1 MKMKV
6 VIRAGGFGTR
16 LWPYSRTTRP
26 KQFHRMVGE
35 RTMLQEAVDRIQ
47 PLAGVRDLHVSTG
60 SELVALVRE
69 QLPELPGAGLI
80 VEPALRNTGPAV
92 GLECVLLESR
102 YPGCTVASLGSDH
115 HIGKPEEFCRL
126 LRVAGE
132 AAEEDPEALFTL
144 GVKPTRVET
153 GYGYIQ
159 KGSVARRINGE
170 PVYSVARFRE
180 KPDEQTA
187 KRYVES
193 GDYLWNS
200 NMFVWKARTVLALF
214 EQFEPELHRI
224 LMRIQAA
231 VGTGS
236 ERAVIE
242 REYPRMAEVAI
253 DNAIIERA
261 PEVATLEADI
271 EWSDIGSWGALTDI
285 LPVDSHGNL
294 VSGEVLNLNSRDN
307 TVYGVEGKLI
317 ALADVEGLVV
327 VDTPDA
333 LLICRRDR
341 AQRVRDVVAALR
353 DGRAGYL

>member
-1 MKMKV
+1 MKF

-16 LWPYSRTTRP
+16 LWPFSRTTRP

-35 RTMLQEAVDRIQ
+35 RTMLQEAVRRIR
-47 PLAGVRDLHVSTG
+47 PLVGVRDLLVSTG

-69 QLPELPGAGLI
+69 QLPELPPTGLV

-126 LRVAGE
+126 LRAAGE
-132 AAEEDPEALFTL
+132 AAEEDPDTLFTL

-159 KGSVARRINGE
+159 KGGVARRVNGV
-170 PVYSVARFRE
+170 PVYGVARFRE
-180 KPDEQTA
+180 KPDETTA
-187 KRYVES
+187 RAYVES

-214 EQFEPELHRI
+214 EQFEPDLHRI

-231 VGTGS
+231 VGTGA
-236 ERAVIE
+236 ERTAIE
-242 REYPRMAEVAI
+242 REYPRMKEVAI

-261 PEVATLEADI
+261 PSVATLEADI
-271 EWSDIGSWGALTDI
+271 DWSDIGSWGALQDI
-285 LPVDSHGNL
+285 LPVDAEGNL
-294 VSGEVLNLNSRDN
+294 ISGDVLNLDSRDV
-307 TVYGVEGKLI
+307 TAYGVEGKLI
-317 ALADVEGLVV
+317 ALVDVEGLVV

-353 DGRAGYL
+353 DGRAEYL

>member
-1 MKMKV
+1 MKF

-16 LWPYSRTTRP
+16 LWPFSRTTRP

-35 RTMLQEAVDRIQ
+35 RTMLQEAAHRIR
-47 PLAGVRDLHVSTG
+47 PLVGVRDLYVSTG
-60 SELVALVRE
+60 SELTSIVRE

-102 YPGCTVASLGSDH
+102 CPGCTVASLGSDH

-126 LRVAGE
+126 LRVAE
-132 AAEEDPEALFTL
+132 AAAEEDPETLFTI
-144 GVKPTRVET
+144 GVRPTRVET

-159 KGSVARRINGE
+159 KGAVARRVNGE
-170 PVYSVARFRE
+170 PVYRVARFRE

-187 KRYVES
+187 SRYVKS

-200 NMFVWKARTVLALF
+200 NMFVWKAQTVLALF
-214 EQFEPELHRI
+214 EQFEPDLHRI
-224 LMRIQAA
+224 LMRIRSA
-231 VGTGS
+231 VGTG
-236 ERAVIE
+236 EEWTAIE
-242 REYPRMAEVAI
+242 REYPRMKEVAI

-261 PEVATLEADI
+261 PKVATLEADI
-271 EWSDIGSWGALTDI
+271 DWSDIGSWGALTDV
-285 LPVDSHGNL
+285 LPVDTEGNL
-294 VSGEVLNLNSRDN
+294 ISGDVLNLNSRN
-307 TVYGVEGKLI
+307 ITAYGVEGKLI
-317 ALADVEGLVV
+317 ALVDVEDLVV

-341 AQRVRDVVAALR
+341 AQRVRDVVAALQE
-353 DGRAGYL
+353 DRAEYT

>member
-1 MKMKV
+1 MKF
-6 VIRAGGFGTR
+6 VIRAGGVGTR
-16 LWPYSRTTRP
+16 LWPFSRTTRP

-35 RTMLQEAVDRIQ
+35 RTMLQEAVHRIR
-47 PLAGVRDLHVSTG
+47 PLVGVRDLHVSTG
-60 SELVALVRE
+60 NELVPLVRE
-69 QLPELPGAGLI
+69 QLPELPEAGLI

-115 HIGKPEEFCRL
+115 HIGKPDEFGRL
-126 LRVAGE
+126 LRVAEE
-132 AAEEDPEALFTL
+132 AAEEDPETLFTL
-144 GVKPTRVET
+144 GVKPTRGET

-159 KGSVARRINGE
+159 KGAVARRVNGE
-170 PVYSVARFRE
+170 YVYRVERFRE

-187 KRYVES
+187 MRYAES

-224 LMRIQAA
+224 LMRIREA
-231 VGTGS
+231 VGTGA
-236 ERAVIE
+236 ERTVVE
-242 REYPRMAEVAI
+242 REYPRMKEVAI
-253 DNAIIERA
+253 DNAIIEKA
-261 PEVATLEADI
+261 PKVATLEADI
-271 EWSDIGSWGALTDI
+271 DWSDIGSWGALTEV
-285 LPVDSHGNL
+285 LPVDTEGNL
-294 VSGEVLNLNSRDN
+294 ISGEVLSLNSRDI
-307 TVYGVEGKLI
+307 TAYGVEGKLI
-317 ALADVEGLVV
+317 ALVDVEGLVV

-353 DGRAGYL
+353 EGRAGYI

>member
-1 MKMKV
+1 MKF

-16 LWPYSRTTRP
+16 LWPFSRTTRP
-26 KQFHRMVGE
+26 KQFHSMVGK
-35 RTMLQEAVDRIQ
+35 RTMLQEAVHRIR
-47 PLAGVRDLHVSTG
+47 PLVCVRDLLVSTG
-60 SELVALVRE
+60 NELVALVRE
-69 QLPELPGAGLI
+69 QLPELPEIGLI

-126 LRVAGE
+126 LRAAGE
-132 AAEEDPEALFTL
+132 AAEEDPDTLFLL

-159 KGSVARRINGE
+159 KGGLARRVNGV
-170 PVYSVARFRE
+170 PVYDVARFRE
-180 KPDEQTA
+180 KPDEPTA
-187 KRYVES
+187 EGYVEC

-200 NMFVWKARTVLALF
+200 NMFVWKARTVLALL
-214 EQFEPELHRI
+214 EQFEPDLHRI

-231 VGTGS
+231 VGTGE
-236 ERAVIE
+236 ERTTIE
-242 REYPRMAEVAI
+242 REYPRMKEVAI

-261 PEVATLEADI
+261 PRVAALEADI
-271 EWSDIGSWGALTDI
+271 DWSDIGSWGALSDI
-285 LPVDSHGNL
+285 LPVDAEGNL
-294 VSGEVLNLNSRDN
+294 ISGDVLNLDSRDV
-307 TVYGVEGKLI
+307 TAYGVEGKLI
-317 ALADVEGLVV
+317 ALVDVEGLVV

-341 AQRVRDVVAALR
+341 AQRVRDVVEALR

>member
-1 MKMKV
+1 MKF

-16 LWPYSRTTRP
+16 LWPFSRTTRP

-35 RTMLQEAVDRIQ
+35 RTMLQEAVHRIR
-47 PLAGVRDLHVSTG
+47 PLVGVRDLLVSTG
-60 SELVALVRE
+60 KELVALVRE
-69 QLPELPGAGLI
+69 QLPELPPTGLV

-126 LRVAGE
+126 LRAAGE
-132 AAEEDPEALFTL
+132 AAEEDPDTLFTL

-159 KGSVARRINGE
+159 KGGVARRVNGV
-170 PVYSVARFRE
+170 PVYGVARFRE
-180 KPDEQTA
+180 KPDETTA
-187 KRYVES
+187 RAYVES

-214 EQFEPELHRI
+214 EQFEPDLHRI

-231 VGTGS
+231 VGTGA
-236 ERAVIE
+236 ERTAIE
-242 REYPRMAEVAI
+242 REYPRMKEVAI

-261 PEVATLEADI
+261 PSVATLEADI
-271 EWSDIGSWGALTDI
+271 DWSDIGSWGALQDI
-285 LPVDSHGNL
+285 LPVDAEGNL
-294 VSGEVLNLNSRDN
+294 ISGDVLNLDSRDV
-307 TVYGVEGKLI
+307 TAFGVEGKLI
-317 ALADVEGLVV
+317 ALVDVEGLVV

-353 DGRAGYL
+353 DGRAEYL